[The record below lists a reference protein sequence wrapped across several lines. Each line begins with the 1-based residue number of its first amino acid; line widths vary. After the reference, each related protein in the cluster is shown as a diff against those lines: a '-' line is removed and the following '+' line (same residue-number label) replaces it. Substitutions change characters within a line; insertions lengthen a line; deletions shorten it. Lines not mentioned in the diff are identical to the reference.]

1 MKQYSIII
9 LLSLLAL
16 SARSQNGI
24 GRVLQSVEQ
33 NNKELKANNQFTV
46 AQKLDAR
53 TGNSLPD
60 PSVQYE
66 YMFGSPEELG
76 KTGELTVSQS
86 FDFPTVYANKAKIAR
101 LKASSYDKQHAQ
113 FRQELLL
120 QVKELCLDLIALN
133 QQKELLEKRE
143 ANARNLHN
151 SYANRLQTGDA
162 TILEVNKVELELLN
176 VKTEARMNEAN
187 RIAKLRELT
196 ALNGDVPI
204 EFTDTAYEPTEPLPS
219 FDELKAAI
227 LASSLQLHSL
237 ESEQEIAQKNISL
250 NKSLWLPKFELG
262 YRRNTGKGEQ
272 FNGFLAGISIPLW
285 ENRNKVK
292 QAKAQSLYTRMQY
305 ESASLQTVSSIQG
318 MYDQLK
324 ALDVSMKEYNNVLNP
339 QENISLLDKALVAG
353 QISTID
359 YFVEITT
366 INQSLQNYIQLENQ
380 YQKLLAQLYKF
391 KL

>member
-9 LLSLLAL
+9 LLSLLTL

-24 GRVLQSVEQ
+24 SRVLQSVEQ
-33 NNKELKANNQFTV
+33 NNIELKANNQLTV

-66 YMFGSPEELG
+66 YMFGSPEEIG

-86 FDFPTVYANKAKIAR
+86 FDFPTVYANKAKIAQ
-101 LKASSYDKQHAQ
+101 LKSTSYDKQNAQ
-113 FRQELLL
+113 FRQQLLL
-120 QVKELCLDLIALN
+120 QVKELCLDLVSLN
-133 QQKELLEKRE
+133 QQKELLNKRE
-143 ANARNLHN
+143 SNARNLHQN
-151 SYANRLQTGDA
+151 YARRLETGDA

-187 RIAKLRELT
+187 RQAKLRELT
-196 ALNGDVPI
+196 ALNGDVPV
-204 EFTDTAYEPTEPLPS
+204 EFTDTAYEPTQALPT
-219 FDELKAAI
+219 FDQLKASV
-227 LASSLQLHSL
+227 LASSLQLRTL

-250 NKSLWLPKFELG
+250 SKSMWLPKFELG

-285 ENRNKVK
+285 ENKNKVK

-305 ESASLQTVSSIQG
+305 ESTSLQTVSSLHG
-318 MYDQLK
+318 MYNQLT
-324 ALDVSMKEYNNVLNP
+324 ALDASMKEYNNVMNL
-339 QENISLLDKALVAG
+339 QENISLLDKALAAG

-380 YQKLLAQLYKF
+380 YQKLLAQIYKF